1 MERLRQDDPR
11 RLGPY
16 GALGRLDRAGKPSRR
31 RPSPPLVSGGALS
44 AARVWA
50 PGAGPEVR
58 AVDTRNGAQARTFVQ
73 GAAGSW
79 RTASAGN
86 RVFLLQGGTV
96 TAMPVF

>member
-1 MERLRQDDPR
+1 M
-11 RLGPY
+11 
-16 GALGRLDRAGKPSRR
+16 
-31 RPSPPLVSGGALS
+31 
-44 AARVWA
+44 
-50 PGAGPEVR
+50 
-58 AVDTRNGAQARTFVQ
+58 DTRNGAQARTFVQ